1 MFDNKQK
8 LLAVL
13 NYWAQPVITYFLQN
27 KINLPGISLIDNKVR
42 STGWVS
48 PNWSVMNDL
57 TALATPCSYQLLMMF
72 LYPKIQNVSDDMIPA
87 LAHSICDAQIKNGGL
102 SLFEGNVKFSVDDLK
117 ELKKL
122 LNINLPNNNKIE
134 QYTVLT
140 EEINNENQVK

>member
-13 NYWAQPVITYFLQN
+13 NYWAQPVIKYIVQSRLN
-27 KINLPGISLIDNKVR
+27 IPGLALIDNKVR

-48 PNWSVMNDL
+48 QEWSVLNDL
-57 TALATPCSYQLLMMF
+57 TAIASPCSYEILMMF
-72 LYPKIQNVSDDMIPA
+72 LYPKIQNVPDDMIPT
-87 LAHSICDAQIKNGGL
+87 LAHSICDAQIRNGGL
-102 SLFEGNVKFSVDDLK
+102 ALFEGNVKFSVDDLK